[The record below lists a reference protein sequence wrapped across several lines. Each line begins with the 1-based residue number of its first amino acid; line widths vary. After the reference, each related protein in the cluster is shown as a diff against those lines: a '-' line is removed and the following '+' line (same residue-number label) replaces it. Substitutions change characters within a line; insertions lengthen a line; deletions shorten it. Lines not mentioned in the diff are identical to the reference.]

1 MEFWASCIK
10 PGKPVKV
17 NVEDGT
23 TLRLTQVLSLYAES
37 VVHFP
42 IRSIAAQDGA
52 RENAKCWNSCGSL
65 SESEAWLQCKQIVDS
80 AICT

>member
-1 MEFWASCIK
+1 MSSMEFWASCIK

-23 TLRLTQVLSLYAES
+23 TLRLTQVLSLHAES

-42 IRSIAAQDGA
+42 IRPIARRSA
-52 RENAKCWNSCGSL
+52 RKCEMLEFMWG
-65 SESEAWLQCKQIVDS
+65 V
-80 AICT
+80 

>member
-1 MEFWASCIK
+1 MSSMEFWASCIK

-23 TLRLTQVLSLYAES
+23 TLRLTQVLCLYAES

-42 IRSIAAQDGA
+42 IRPIAAQDGA
-52 RENAKCWNSCGSL
+52 RENAKCCNSCGSL
-65 SESEAWLQCKQIVDS
+65 SEGSVA
-80 AICT
+80 AM